1 MRLDRVR
8 VSDHRTVWGEPL
20 DLRLGTAVTVLVGPN
35 LAGKSNLA
43 RAVAAA
49 LDDRVPFE
57 LERERPAG
65 RPDLEPA
72 VELHYHDRTHG
83 RPHDAT
89 VSVSWPLGQRVVD
102 VRPGTEV
109 VDGRPVLAWADDR
122 PADVLAR
129 LADVLA
135 DEDPVSLAADLLPTL
150 QRVLPEVARLE
161 LVDGAGGPV
170 AVADRLG
177 FPVADHVVRATFAAA
192 LAAHLVRRGED
203 LPGIIVEEPEAFLH
217 PAAQEVLRDELLEVG
232 IAADAPVLVTTESPF
247 VVPRDADTRVVAV
260 ARDPSGRTRVVGEA
274 RGDEPQAPLLGG
286 LFRDGGIAAV
296 LDRTMRIPSDVVGV
310 VVVEGGTDEAY
321 LGIAAQALGRAEDV
335 ARLAVEPAGGA
346 LPAAL
351 QAVVLRAE
359 TDLPVLVLL
368 DNDDAGRRAK
378 QTLVS
383 RFGFTNRT
391 EVTTYAEV
399 VPDHPLGTEAED
411 LFDWRLVERFV
422 EEMGDEAIRGKRVLR
437 ADEWHFDLSLAAKS
451 AFVGWVREHAGPEHC
466 ARWGALLELLAERI
480 GAVSAGEQ
488 HG

>member
-1 MRLDRVR
+1 MLMT
-8 VSDHRTVWGEPL
+8 TVGLVLLNCGPSGPDLCEGDEAPMVLIGQGVGGAFVELEDAQEVTLSVAPQGGFGVPVVVQTQGLVAGDDVQSMVVLEP
-20 DLRLGTAVTVLVGPN
+20 RQGAEILGTFET
-35 LAGKSNLA
+35 
-43 RAVAAA
+43 RA
-49 LDDRVPFE
+49 
-57 LERERPAG
+57 
-65 RPDLEPA
+65 
-72 VELHYHDRTHG
+72 
-83 RPHDAT
+83 
-89 VSVSWPLGQRVVD
+89 PLQCR
-102 VRPGTEV
+102 
-109 VDGRPVLAWADDR
+109 
-122 PADVLAR
+122 
-129 LADVLA
+129 
-135 DEDPVSLAADLLPTL
+135 S
-150 QRVLPEVARLE
+150 
-161 LVDGAGGPV
+161 DGAGGN
-170 AVADRLG
+170 
-177 FPVADHVVRATFAAA
+177 
-192 LAAHLVRRGED
+192 
-203 LPGIIVEEPEAFLH
+203 
-217 PAAQEVLRDELLEVG
+217 
-232 IAADAPVLVTTESPF
+232 
-247 VVPRDADTRVVAV
+247 
-260 ARDPSGRTRVVGEA
+260 
-274 RGDEPQAPLLGG
+274 
-286 LFRDGGIAAV
+286 
-296 LDRTMRIPSDVVGV
+296 VVGV